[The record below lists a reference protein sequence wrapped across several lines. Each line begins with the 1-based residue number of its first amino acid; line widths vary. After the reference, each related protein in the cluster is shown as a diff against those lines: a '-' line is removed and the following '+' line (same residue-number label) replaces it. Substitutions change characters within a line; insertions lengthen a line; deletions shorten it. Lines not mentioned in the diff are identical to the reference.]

1 MRCMSPCHCVH
12 GSQKTTLWSQFSY
25 LFTLFSGIELR
36 LVSQMFSFFSFHPLS
51 HFTLPSSLTFLPET
65 EFHAAQVNIELAV

>member
-1 MRCMSPCHCVH
+1 MIGYMSPCHCMH

-36 LVSQMFSFFSFHPLS
+36 LESQMFLS
-51 HFTLPSSLTFLPET
+51 TEPFYPTLFVDLPS
-65 EFHAAQVNIELAV
+65 

>member
-1 MRCMSPCHCVH
+1 MMRCMSPCHCVH

-36 LVSQMFSFFSFHPLS
+36 LVSQMFSSS
-51 HFTLPSSLTFLPET
+51 DGRSSLTFLPET